1 MTWLI
6 NAHSSARR
14 SELVEDHET
23 VAELGDAQ
31 ILQPRVELVAV
42 EARGRRSG
50 AQLGPVGV
58 GEVGHWGCSVLRVSL
73 W

>member
-31 ILQPRVELVAV
+31 MLQPRVELVAV
-42 EARGRRSG
+42 EADGRSS